1 MLSLEKFRSNTMQC
15 QDEFRNLCNGV
26 IKILKA
32 CRKLQI
38 SIARS
43 TSLYYISLSL
53 GFGND
58 RHRHPNIN
66 IREIIWLGD

>member
-53 GFGND
+53 GFGNIA
-58 RHRHPNIN
+58 HS
-66 IREIIWLGD
+66 